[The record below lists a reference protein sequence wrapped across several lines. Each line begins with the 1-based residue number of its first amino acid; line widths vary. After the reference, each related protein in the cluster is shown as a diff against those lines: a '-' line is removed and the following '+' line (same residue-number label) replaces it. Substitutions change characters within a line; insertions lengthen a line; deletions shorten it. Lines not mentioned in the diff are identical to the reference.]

1 MAAAEPSPAY
11 PGLLWD
17 PTPTGPTIELGAVP
31 ASVDARA
38 AAASLAAGSWA
49 VLGCDAR
56 ADGARVL
63 LTVQSHAPLVAGAEP
78 RAALGAALRSGA
90 DAPPGAPAARLL
102 PAVGRLAQGRLHVLA
117 AAPGLA
123 FRAAPVRPLRLAR
136 ARPVPWPR
144 AGWLAITA
152 ARRLVPLGD
161 DATNTDLPIVGVWV
175 SPGGDTWLRAWAACA
190 RWCAAPRAA
199 APGRRVAQAGALLV
213 AVLPEAGADG
223 GIPSLYEARRVDG
236 RPPRAA
242 ARADAAAGSAPAR
255 ARARAP
261 LVAAAWG
268 GRLTGAPVCDVGGW
282 EARAGVVGAGE
293 AEREAPPAL
302 PPAPPPAPP
311 PHSPTPPPPRPPPAD
326 ECDDAALEEK
336 YGLAPGGGGGGAG
349 ALHGARGPRRSQIM

>member
-261 LVAAAWG
+261 
-268 GRLTGAPVCDVGGW
+268 RSPAP
-282 EARAGVVGAGE
+282 RP
-293 AEREAPPAL
+293 RPAPRPGDGAL
-302 PPAPPPAPP
+302 PPPNRGRRGDARRGPAAQRRRVPRTPTPSPPPPAPAPGP
-311 PHSPTPPPPRPPPAD
+311 PSPRAASAPPWPPRAPRPA
-326 ECDDAALEEK
+326 AAT
-336 YGLAPGGGGGGAG
+336 ASA
-349 ALHGARGPRRSQIM
+349 A